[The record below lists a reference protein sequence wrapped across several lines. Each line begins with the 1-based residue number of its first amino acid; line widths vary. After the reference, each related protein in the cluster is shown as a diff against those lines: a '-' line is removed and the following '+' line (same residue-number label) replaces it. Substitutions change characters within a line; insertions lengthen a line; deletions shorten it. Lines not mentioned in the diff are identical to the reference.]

1 MDIRWCVYWPGQAAH
16 WPGRSEDELMMA
28 MPVIGSDVANPGS
41 VQFALRRKHLLARVA
56 TDVDSVR
63 RADALLLPGVGAF
76 ARAMAVL
83 NEHGLV
89 DSIRA
94 AAADGVPVMGICLGM
109 QLLAEESEEFGRHE
123 GLGLIPGRVV
133 RMDPRQSGER
143 VPNIGW
149 CDVTAAPGAIL
160 YREVEPGTAFYFVHS
175 YVLECR
181 TPSDVAASIRFGGR
195 EVTVAVQRGN
205 IHGAQFH
212 PEKSQDAG
220 LSVLAAFAP

>member
-1 MDIRWCVYWPGQAAH
+1 MTLTIIDSG
-16 WPGRSEDELMMA
+16 
-28 MPVIGSDVANPGS
+28 VANLGS
-41 VQFALRRKHLLARVA
+41 VQAALRRIGVPARVA
-56 TDVDSVR
+56 TDVDSIR

-89 DSIRA
+89 DPIRA
-94 AAADGVPVMGICLGM
+94 AAADGVPVIGICLGM

-133 RMDPRQSGER
+133 RLEPRQSGER

-149 CDVTAAPGAIL
+149 CDVTPAPDALL

-175 YVLECR
+175 YVLECSHAVR
-181 TPSDVAASIRFGGR
+181 CGGVDPLRRPGGNGGR
-195 EVTVAVQRGN
+195 AARQYPRRPVPSREKPGCRAF
-205 IHGAQFH
+205 GARRVL
-212 PEKSQDAG
+212 G
-220 LSVLAAFAP
+220 LRARVLRPCLIAFASRFSRWRCGRA

>member
-1 MDIRWCVYWPGQAAH
+1 MTLTIIDSG
-16 WPGRSEDELMMA
+16 
-28 MPVIGSDVANPGS
+28 VANLGS
-41 VQFALRRKHLLARVA
+41 VQAALRRIGLPARVA

-133 RMDPRQSGER
+133 RLESRQSGER

-149 CDVTAAPGAIL
+149 CDVTPAPDAIL

-212 PEKSQDAG
+212 PEKSQDSG
-220 LSVLAAFAP
+220 LSVLAAFSALARGRSVHA

>member
-1 MDIRWCVYWPGQAAH
+1 MP
-16 WPGRSEDELMMA
+16 MMA
-28 MPVIGSDVANPGS
+28 MTVIDSGVANLGS
-41 VQFALRRKHLLARVA
+41 VQSALRRIGLPARVV
-56 TDVDSVR
+56 TDADSVR

-76 ARAMAVL
+76 AGAMAVL
-83 NEHGLV
+83 NERGLV

-123 GLGLIPGRVV
+123 GIGLIPGRVV
-133 RMDPRQSGER
+133 RLDSRQSGER

-149 CDVTAAPGAIL
+149 CDVTPAADAIL

-175 YVLECR
+175 YALECR

-195 EVTVAVQRGN
+195 KVTVAVQHGN

-220 LSVLAAFAP
+220 LSVLAAFAAFAAQARGRSARA

>member
-1 MDIRWCVYWPGQAAH
+1 MTLTIIDSG
-16 WPGRSEDELMMA
+16 
-28 MPVIGSDVANPGS
+28 VANLGS
-41 VQFALRRKHLLARVA
+41 VQAALGRIGVPAQVV
-56 TDVDSVR
+56 TDADSVR

-76 ARAMAVL
+76 ARAMAAL

-89 DSIRA
+89 EPIRA
-94 AAADGVPVMGICLGM
+94 AAADGVPVIGICLGM
-109 QLLAEESEEFGRHE
+109 QLLAEESEEFGHHE
-123 GLGLIPGRVV
+123 GLGLIPGRVL
-133 RMDPRQSGER
+133 RLEPRQSGER
-143 VPNIGW
+143 IPNIGW
-149 CDVTAAPGAIL
+149 CDVTPDALL

-220 LSVLAAFAP
+220 LSVLAAFSAFARERSVHA

>member
-1 MDIRWCVYWPGQAAH
+1 MTLTIIDSG
-16 WPGRSEDELMMA
+16 
-28 MPVIGSDVANPGS
+28 VANLGS
-41 VQFALRRKHLLARVA
+41 VLAALRRIGVPARVA
-56 TDVDSVR
+56 TDVDTVR
-63 RADALLLPGVGAF
+63 RAEALLLPGVGAF
-76 ARAMAVL
+76 AGAMAVL
-83 NEHGLV
+83 NERGLV
-89 DSIRA
+89 DPIRA

-123 GLGLIPGRVV
+123 GLGLIPGRAV
-133 RMDPRQSGER
+133 RLEPRQSGER

-149 CDVTAAPGAIL
+149 CDVTPAPDALL

-195 EVTVAVQRGN
+195 EVAVAVQRGN

-220 LSVLAAFAP
+220 LSVLAAFSAFARERSAHA

>member
-1 MDIRWCVYWPGQAAH
+1 MTLSIIDSG
-16 WPGRSEDELMMA
+16 
-28 MPVIGSDVANPGS
+28 VANLGS
-41 VQFALRRKHLLARVA
+41 VQAALRRIGVPARVVA
-56 TDVDSVR
+56 DADSIR

-76 ARAMAVL
+76 AGAMAVL
-83 NEHGLV
+83 SERSLV
-89 DSIRA
+89 DPIRA

-123 GLGLIPGRVV
+123 GLGLIPGKAV
-133 RMDPRQSGER
+133 RLEPRLSGER

-149 CDVTAAPGAIL
+149 CDVTPAPDALL
-160 YREVEPGTAFYFVHS
+160 YREVAPGTAFYFVHS

-195 EVTVAVQRGN
+195 EVTVAVQHGN

-220 LSVLAAFAP
+220 LSVLAAFSAFARGCSAHA

>member
-1 MDIRWCVYWPGQAAH
+1 MDIGWYGLLEPEQAAH
-16 WPGRSEDELMMA
+16 WPGRLKDDA
-28 MPVIGSDVANPGS
+28 MTLTIIDSGVANLGS
-41 VQFALRRKHLLARVA
+41 VQAALRRIGLPARVA

-123 GLGLIPGRVV
+123 GIGLIPA
-133 RMDPRQSGER
+133 EWC
-143 VPNIGW
+143 GW
-149 CDVTAAPGAIL
+149 IRARAANACPI
-160 YREVEPGTAFYFVHS
+160 S
-175 YVLECR
+175 
-181 TPSDVAASIRFGGR
+181 
-195 EVTVAVQRGN
+195 
-205 IHGAQFH
+205 
-212 PEKSQDAG
+212 
-220 LSVLAAFAP
+220 